1 MHAQHICKRTA
12 HADIRMLVIKLLIV
26 SKVTNFKVNHMG
38 TGTKTFVATNLITH
52 KITIIQL
59 NMDIL
64 GKRIKAKWLKL
75 KLSRVR
81 RKPYA
86 SSLSMTLSMP
96 TE

>member
-12 HADIRMLVIKLLIV
+12 HADIQMLDVKLLIV

-38 TGTKTFVATNLITH
+38 TGTKTFAANLIPH

-64 GKRIKAKWLKL
+64 GKQTKAKWLKL

-86 SSLSMTLSMP
+86 SSLSMNLSMP
-96 TE
+96 AE

>member
-12 HADIRMLVIKLLIV
+12 HADIQMLDVKLLIV

-38 TGTKTFVATNLITH
+38 TGTKTFVATNLIPH

-64 GKRIKAKWLKL
+64 GKQTKAKWLKL

-86 SSLSMTLSMP
+86 SSLIMNLSMP
-96 TE
+96 AE